1 MSTSSSSSS
10 QLSSLYESPE
20 LPQPSL
26 ASILG
31 VETVGL
37 ISPETIEGGKRF
49 WGQLVK
55 TVSAAAGGTVPD
67 VGGTGVDL

>member
-1 MSTSSSSSS
+1 
-10 QLSSLYESPE
+10 
-20 LPQPSL
+20 
-26 ASILG
+26 
-31 VETVGL
+31 VGL